1 MKDIDHKS
9 HVQVV
14 RDVREALLHIAD
26 RHIQE
31 SRRQREENNRPLV
44 ATLDAGKL
52 HACVDGAHKAA
63 ILENMMQCDP
73 PAEAPASAKPAKPKA
88 K

>member
-9 HVQVV
+9 HTQVV
-14 RDVREALLHIAD
+14 QDVREALLHIAD
-26 RHIQE
+26 QHIQE
-31 SRRQREENNRPLV
+31 SRRQRDEHRRPLV
-44 ATLDAGKL
+44 STLDAGKL

-63 ILENMMQCDP
+63 ILENMMNCDP
-73 PAEAPASAKPAKPKA
+73 PAKAPASIKLSKSKE